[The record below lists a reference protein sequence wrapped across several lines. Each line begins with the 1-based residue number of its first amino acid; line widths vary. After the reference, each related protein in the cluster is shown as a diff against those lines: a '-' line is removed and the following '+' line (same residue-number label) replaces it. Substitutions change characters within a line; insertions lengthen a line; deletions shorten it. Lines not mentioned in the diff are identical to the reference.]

1 MGDTMDLMDMLEHK
15 DKSLDERV
23 ELAEKGDKQDLD
35 YLVDDEDYRVREL
48 VANHGMAKHL
58 NILIH
63 DSNPI
68 VRGEVAANKRK
79 KDLEI
84 LRWDDEPSVR
94 NYALSIL
101 AEEQS

>member
-23 ELAEKGDKQDLD
+23 RLAEIGDKQDLD

-58 NILIH
+58 NILVH
-63 DSNPI
+63 DKHPI
-68 VRGEVAANKRK
+68 VRGEVAAHKRK

-84 LRWDDEPSVR
+84 LKSDENEPLREYVWQLIDEMKS
-94 NYALSIL
+94 
-101 AEEQS
+101 

>member
-15 DKSLDERV
+15 D
-23 ELAEKGDKQDLD
+23 
-35 YLVDDEDYRVREL
+35 YRVREL
-48 VANHGMAKHL
+48 VASHGMAKHL

-68 VRGEVAANKRK
+68 VRGEVAANRRK

-84 LRWDDEPSVR
+84 LKSDENEPLREYVWQLIDEMKS
-94 NYALSIL
+94 
-101 AEEQS
+101 